1 MKHNS
6 VILHLTM
13 LLLIFFAL
21 AFPVMA
27 QDEPIVDEP
36 PVEETPVV
44 EPTVIVVEETPV
56 VESPVVVVEETAN
69 TTAIVIGA
77 FVTIGIMAL
86 GVLWT
91 SVQSGK
97 TLVESVKTTAESG
110 TRSVISSEPIAA
122 WGEERLSHIPK
133 PLREAIMSIN
143 DAFSPFTSRTTSDL
157 DNKTQEWVRNMLDGN
172 AETGAVGF
180 DPDDNPF

>member
-1 MKHNS
+1 MKRNS
-6 VILHLTM
+6 AI
-13 LLLIFFAL
+13 LLLTLLMSLSVFRI
-21 AFPVMA
+21 MA
-27 QDEPIVDEP
+27 QDEP

-44 EPTVIVVEETPV
+44 ETPVEEPPV
-56 VESPVVVVEETAN
+56 IVVEETAN

-77 FVTIGIMAL
+77 FVTIGLMSL

-97 TLVESVKTTAESG
+97 TLVESVKTSAESG
-110 TRSVISSEPIAA
+110 ALSVISSEPIAM

-133 PLREAIMSIN
+133 PLREAIIGIN

-157 DNKTQEWVRNMLDGN
+157 DNKTQEWIRNMLDGN
-172 AETGAVGF
+172 PDTGPVNF
-180 DPDDNPF
+180 DKPQT